1 MNIDE
6 VKTWKGAVEFT
17 VYKYSTTRRRRALE
31 GDCGFCEIRY
41 KRSKECSD
49 CPVYPMPGSSCCN
62 RFWNHYL
69 SRPRVHEIF
78 TAVLAKVN
86 DFSAR
91 NIRAALI
98 KELTPKEREI
108 FIEE

>member
-17 VYKYSTTRRRRALE
+17 VYKYSTISRRRALE
-31 GDCGFCEIRY
+31 GDCGFCEANA
-41 KRSKECSD
+41 KRGRWCFD
-49 CPVYPMPGSSCCN
+49 CPVHLPEARGCDN
-62 RFWNHYL
+62 FWNYYL
-69 SRPRVHEIF
+69 SRARVHEIF

-86 DFSAR
+86 VFSAR

-108 FIEE
+108 FLGE

>member
-17 VYKYSTTRRRRALE
+17 VYKYSTVSRRRALR
-31 GDCGFCEIRY
+31 DACGFCKCTE
-41 KRSKECSD
+41 KRKVWCFD
-49 CPVYPMPGSSCCN
+49 CPVNPGRRSCDS
-62 RFWNHYL
+62 FWNHYL
-69 SRPRVHEIF
+69 SRSRVHEIF

-86 DFSAR
+86 VFSAQ

-98 KELTPKEREI
+98 KELSHKDREI
-108 FIEE
+108 FIDS